1 MVIIMNKETALLKIA
16 EQQYFIELANSKGV
30 APLLRLFEEAKK
42 TGEQSITIRKFLLGC
57 YDGSRFPFDLTEFRS
72 LNFNFW
78 QDCMTVLAME
88 WSPSNEVHEYL
99 DSTEY
104 SEMVNGGAVFENW
117 AKELIDDYRNSVIF
131 VVTNSVNHIL
141 DDIETHIKY
150 GQDFNYEKDFNQ
162 TKSLVENLKS
172 QLSKF

>member
-1 MVIIMNKETALLKIA
+1 MVIIMNKETALLKIT
-16 EQQYFIELANSKGV
+16 EQQSFIELANSKGV

-57 YDGSRFPFDLTEFRS
+57 YDGSRFPFDLTDFRTLS
-72 LNFNFW
+72 FNFW

-99 DSTEY
+99 DSSKYGEL
-104 SEMVNGGAVFENW
+104 VNGGELFETW
-117 AKELIDDYRNSVIF
+117 AKALRSDYLNSIIF
-131 VVTNSVNHIL
+131 VVNNSVNHIL
-141 DDIETHIKY
+141 EDIETHIKY

-162 TKSLVENLKS
+162 IKSLVENLKS
-172 QLSKF
+172 QLSRF